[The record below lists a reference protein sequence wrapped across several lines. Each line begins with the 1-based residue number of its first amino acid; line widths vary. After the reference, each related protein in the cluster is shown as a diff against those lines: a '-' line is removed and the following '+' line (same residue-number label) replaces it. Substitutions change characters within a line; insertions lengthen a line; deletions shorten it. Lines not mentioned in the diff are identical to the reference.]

1 MAILA
6 VTLAP
11 IAAPLLAATHPVLA
25 LFIRSF
31 FSRVCHQDA
40 ARSFIIEGS
49 PVAVC
54 IRCLGIYCGVAV
66 GMLLRTERTLALRWL
81 AIAMLLNLAD
91 VAGEALHFHG
101 SMPVMRLLLGLV
113 LGAATGAVFFCA
125 APQVKQASEHSA

>member
-1 MAILA
+1 MAILV

-11 IAAPLLAATHPVLA
+11 VAAPLLAAKHPVMA

-40 ARSFIIEGS
+40 ARSFVMEGS

-54 IRCLGIYCGVAV
+54 VRCLGIYCGVAL
-66 GMLLRTERTLALRWL
+66 GMLLRPERASGLRWL
-81 AIAMLLNLAD
+81 AVAMLLNLLD
-91 VAGEALHFHG
+91 VGSEAMHLHG

-113 LGAATGAVFFCA
+113 LGLAAGAVLFSDE
-125 APQVKQASEHSA
+125 PNLKQEGVAGR